1 MFEVMRKTNTRL
13 PLVTV
18 SQTISEA
25 DENQFKVEGF
35 LSLLYY
41 HFLIL
46 KVKKNSFSLQNI
58 PIDVD

>member
-46 KVKKNSFSLQNI
+46 KVKKKLF
-58 PIDVD
+58 

>member
-25 DENQFKVEGF
+25 DENQFEVEGF

-46 KVKKNSFSLQNI
+46 KVKKKLF
-58 PIDVD
+58 